1 MAFPQRPPP
10 REGLGRERCGG
21 CVIATV
27 EPRPPADGLS
37 QSAAGQAPVSQG
49 SGLPVPVR
57 APARGAL
64 ARLFSGSSRR
74 RRPVSTGFSLTKR
87 LVLLTAIAF
96 VPALLILTHYELDLR
111 RARDAEIR
119 QLALRTARQTHSEL
133 ERIFEGAEN
142 LMRAVAHGLTVMQ
155 PDGPACSGYLWSLQ
169 RRVPHLSSVAVLDV
183 LGRVACP
190 TYAPRDEQRYGTRPF
205 FRDVLGGKSFSVGS
219 LSTLGASEALV
230 LPLAVPYTQQN
241 QFNGAVMAGLDL
253 RWLRERLKERGFVDG
268 ADVMIADKDG
278 RILIYEPSD
287 GSLFGQEVPEEYRR
301 LLRADAPGTI
311 EVVRPDGTRR
321 VMAHLPASAP
331 AGLFVSASV
340 PLDAAFAPLDEATG
354 KGLVFALVGLAGAL
368 IAAWAVGR
376 VFIERPVRRLLRTL
390 KAWRKGDDAAR
401 TGMDPRKGEIEA
413 LGAAV
418 DRLLNEVETRQRE
431 AAEAARAQLES
442 EERYRS
448 LIELSPDAQ
457 FVDVDTI
464 IVYVNAA
471 MLRLLGAASEDE
483 IVGRSSL
490 DIVADEH
497 REAVRKRIAAL
508 REPGAP
514 PNPPMEQRWRRVDGS
529 LVEVEVVSARVPWEG
544 GRANQVILRDITAR
558 KAAEESQRL
567 LLHELNHRVKNTLA
581 TVQSLA
587 SQTLRN
593 ADSLKDFGTKFVS
606 RLLALSAAHSLLTQ
620 GQWEHAPL
628 AELLRN
634 ELKPYGEERFTIAG
648 EDLQL
653 PPRIV
658 LPLGM
663 VFHELATNAA
673 KHGALSAPGGR
684 VEVRWRVDERRFL
697 ILDWREEGG
706 PTVQKPTTEGFGSRL
721 IERTVRGELAGRY
734 ERQFRAGGLLCR
746 IRVPLPG
753 ADETEIGQ
761 RRAA

>member
-1 MAFPQRPPP
+1 
-10 REGLGRERCGG
+10 
-21 CVIATV
+21 
-27 EPRPPADGLS
+27 
-37 QSAAGQAPVSQG
+37 VST
-49 SGLPVPVR
+49 
-57 APARGAL
+57 
-64 ARLFSGSSRR
+64 
-74 RRPVSTGFSLTKR
+74 RPVSTGFSLTKR
-87 LVLLTAIAF
+87 LVLLTGIAF

-142 LMRAVAHGLTVMQ
+142 LLRTVAHGLSVMQ
-155 PDGPACSGYLWSLQ
+155 PEGPACSGYLWSLQ
-169 RRVPHLSSVAVLDV
+169 RRVPHFSSLAVLD
-183 LGRVACP
+183 LEGRVSCP
-190 TYAPRDEQRYGTRPF
+190 TYAPRDEQRYGTRSF
-205 FRDVLGGKSFSVGS
+205 FRDVLGGKAFAVGP
-219 LSTLGASEALV
+219 LSRLGSSEALV
-230 LPLAVPYTQQN
+230 LPIAVPYTQQN

-268 ADVMIADKDG
+268 ADVMVADKDG
-278 RILIYEPSD
+278 RILLYEPSD
-287 GSLFGQEVPEEYRR
+287 GSLFGQEMPEEYRR
-301 LLRADAPGTI
+301 LLRTDMPGTI
-311 EVVRPDGTRR
+311 EVARPDGSRR
-321 VMAHLPASAP
+321 VMAYLPAGAP
-331 AGLFVSASV
+331 AGLFVTASV
-340 PLDAAFAPLDEATG
+340 PLEAAFAPLDEATG
-354 KGLVFALVGLAGAL
+354 KGLIFALGGLIGAL

-401 TGMDPRKGEIEA
+401 TGMDPAKGEIEA
-413 LGAAV
+413 LGAAL

-431 AAEAARAQLES
+431 AAEAAQARLES

-464 IVYVNAA
+464 IVYVNPA
-471 MLRLLGAASEDE
+471 MLRLLGAEKPEE

-490 DIVADEH
+490 DLIAEEYRDE
-497 REAVRKRIAAL
+497 VRRRIASL
-508 REPGAP
+508 RVPGAP
-514 PNPPMEQRWRRVDGS
+514 PNPPMEQRWQRIDGS
-529 LVEVEVVSARVPWEG
+529 FVEVEVVSARVPWEG
-544 GRANQVILRDITAR
+544 GHANQVILRDITAR

-593 ADSLKDFGTKFVS
+593 ADSLKDFGAKFVS

-628 AELLRN
+628 AELVKN
-634 ELKPYGEERFTIAG
+634 ELKPYGEERFTTAG
-648 EDLQL
+648 EDVQL

-684 VEVRWRVDERRFL
+684 VHVVWTVDERRFL
-697 ILDWREEGG
+697 ALEWREEGG
-706 PTVQKPTTEGFGSRL
+706 PPAQKPSAEGFGSRL
-721 IERTVRGELAGRY
+721 IERTVSGELGGRY
-734 ERQFRAGGLLCR
+734 ERQFRAGGLICR
-746 IRVPLPG
+746 ITVPLPG
-753 ADETEIGQ
+753 AEEAEIGQ
-761 RRAA
+761 RDAA